1 MVDAPTRL
9 SDIAGQARRRRR
21 RRIRNAV
28 LAGLVTGA
36 YTLGALAE
44 RIDIEE
50 NNDLLPMPVE
60 ALILGLFMMLGSLP
74 VSWSILARAVIPVPT
89 FLLYL
94 TVFLG
99 KAHPLPFPGAFILAI
114 AYSAGFAALAAW
126 LAERPRRSWL
136 GGRPPTLHPP
146 SSA

>member
-1 MVDAPTRL
+1 MDAPGHL

-21 RRIRNAV
+21 KRIRNAV
-28 LAGLVTGA
+28 LVGLVTGA

-44 RIDIEE
+44 RIDVEDP
-50 NNDLLPMPVE
+50 NDLVPMPVE
-60 ALILGLFMMLGSLP
+60 ALILGLVMTLGSLP

-99 KAHPLPFPGAFILAI
+99 KPQPLPFPAAFILAI
-114 AYSAGFAALAAW
+114 AYSAGLATLAAY

-136 GGRPPTLHPP
+136 GARPSAHPP